1 MCRDQSKNKKAFTWG
16 GSPLC
21 KAANFPPHQFYA
33 VNRLP
38 IPQALLATTPSSN
51 ITLYPIC
58 THVTHLT
65 WQKTTWTHWI
75 LLKSRIGQIL
85 SVTR

>member
-1 MCRDQSKNKKAFTWG
+1 MCGDQSNNKKALTRG

-65 WQKTTWTHWI
+65 WQKTTSTYWN
-75 LLKSRIGQIL
+75 LLKSRIGRIL
-85 SVTR
+85 PVTK